1 MFGFSTYAQ
10 APYASLGSSAYAA
23 SVAEGAAAYDSVFVG
38 VEFTGQIFES
48 VAGADVYTSANAYF
62 SFVLET
68 ATALDTASSIA
79 AFAASVNEA
88 AAGSDSFLGA
98 YLWNVINDSQTA
110 NWQNINDAQTPG
122 WQTINDAQTTNWSVI
137 KTKP

>member
-1 MFGFSTYAQ
+1 M
-10 APYASLGSSAYAA
+10 
-23 SVAEGAAAYDSVFVG
+23 
-38 VEFTGQIFES
+38 
-48 VAGADVYTSANAYF
+48 
-62 SFVLET
+62 LET

-122 WQTINDAQTTNWSVI
+122 WQTLTDAQTTNWSVI